1 MSKSKF
7 NCSQSVFVLAIEIIL
22 NSMEEFLADF
32 TSFRPKYILAWITAR
47 RTELAA
53 ADALPGEA
61 ARRAASNILYVQ
73 LVEQNL
79 VCCELWQRLAR
90 FIRGAYPA
98 NIVQIQLNAAG
109 HDKYDA
115 AYEKKWAESKS
126 MLTTASA
133 FLADN
138 LATLTADGNMNA
150 AFATEFNDA
159 RTQFNTLLTDFENSK
174 EAIPM
179 ATDEKVDAFNEVYDT
194 VRPMMDDGQE
204 IFRHDPTKRTQFV
217 FADVVARIS
226 GPGLAG
232 ARGKVIS
239 DVGSLPI
246 EGVLATLTLVS
257 NPANTH
263 TATTDADGNYLIT
276 CPSGDYKL
284 TFIADGYVPSASR
297 DVTIDVGTISTF
309 NEKLMPV

>member
-1 MSKSKF
+1 M
-7 NCSQSVFVLAIEIIL
+7 ETIL

-32 TSFRPKYILAWITAR
+32 TNLRPKYILAWITAR

-73 LVEQNL
+73 LAEQNL
-79 VCCELWQRLAR
+79 VCCALWQKLANY
-90 FIRGAYPA
+90 IRGAFPA

-109 HDKYDA
+109 HDKYEA
-115 AYEKKWAESKS
+115 AYDKKWAEGKS

-133 FLADN
+133 FLAAN
-138 LATLTADGNMNA
+138 LATLTADGNMNP

-159 RTQFNTLLTDFENSK
+159 RTLFNTLLTDFEDSK

-179 ATDEKVDAFNEVYDT
+179 ATDEKVDAFNEVYDK

-204 IFRHDPTKRTQFV
+204 IYRYDPTKRTQFV

-239 DVGSLPI
+239 DAGGLPI
-246 EGVLATLTLVS
+246 QGVLATLTLAS
-257 NPANTH
+257 NLAITH
-263 TATTDADGNYLIT
+263 TATTDAEGHYIIT
-276 CPSGDYKL
+276 CPSGDYIL
-284 TFIADGYVPSASR
+284 TFTAVGYVPSNPRVVSIA
-297 DVTIDVGTISTF
+297 VGTISTF
-309 NEKLMPV
+309 NEKLLPE